1 MKKLSERIVKL
12 LQKKRLK
19 ISFAESC
26 TGGLLASTITK
37 ISGSSKV
44 FTLGLVTYSNQ
55 AKINIL
61 KVSKNIIKKYGAVS
75 AECCKAM
82 VVKLSKISEANINVS
97 ITGIAGPN
105 GGTKKKPVGLVY
117 IGLKKGNK
125 YIADRLKN
133 QEVAI
138 ISPNYRFFPNIS
150 TKQIILDAAA
160 AVAWAFNN
168 IQDYG
173 GNEKLIFVSGHSA
186 GGYLTSMVGLDKAW
200 LAKYKIDSDKIA
212 GLIPFSGHAITHFTV
227 REEMGI
233 ADRNKVIVDSM
244 APLYHIRKNAPPYI
258 IITGHRDLELLGR
271 YEENAYM
278 ARMMR
283 LTGHQSTI
291 IYELDGYGHNMVE
304 PALPLLLKFVKEQT
318 RKILEEQTN

>member
-1 MKKLSERIVKL
+1 MTKHLTLLGHRMTRIFPILIFIGLAYSQLDYQFEENIPYYDDVNNIRCELDIYYPKNKKDFPTIVW
-12 LQKKRLK
+12 
-19 ISFAESC
+19 FHG
-26 TGGLLASTITK
+26 GGLK
-37 ISGSSKV
+37 
-44 FTLGLVTYSNQ
+44 Q
-55 AKINIL
+55 
-61 KVSKNIIKKYGAVS
+61 
-75 AECCKAM
+75 
-82 VVKLSKISEANINVS
+82 
-97 ITGIAGPN
+97 
-105 GGTKKKPVGLVY
+105 
-117 IGLKKGNK
+117 GNK

-138 ISPNYRFFPNIS
+138 ISANYRFFPVVS
-150 TKQIILDAAA
+150 TKQVISDAAA
-160 AVAWAFNN
+160 VVAWAFNN
-168 IQDYG
+168 IKDYG

-244 APLYHIRKNAPPYI
+244 APLYHIRENAPPYV
-258 IITGHRDLELLGR
+258 IITGHRDSELLGR

-278 ARMMR
+278 ARMMK
-283 LTGHQSTI
+283 LTGHQNTI
-291 IYELDGYGHNMVE
+291 IYELDGYGHSMVE